1 MKIGVFDSGLGGLVI
16 TRAFINTLPEY
27 DYVYYGDTKHLPY
40 GEKTSGRILNYT
52 LEAVKFLIAQD
63 CALII
68 IACNTATSIALRYI
82 QQRFIPSYA
91 PSVKVLGVVI
101 PTVEEA
107 LESHTAGVGVIATNA
122 TVHSHIYLTE
132 LHKIRPELAVCEIAA
147 PQLVPAIEG
156 NDFVEAERLA
166 KEYAARFRQIDS
178 LILGCTHYPLV
189 KEYFRRYL
197 PSNVRVVSQDE
208 LMGAKLKD
216 YLCRHAEIETRLE
229 KNGNRRF
236 YVSRLNK
243 HYRQLADMLFPGIE
257 ITECQKETGN

>member
-27 DYVYYGDTKHLPY
+27 DYVYYGDTRHLPY

-52 LEAVKFLIAQD
+52 IEAVKFLIKQD

-107 LESHTAGVGVIATNA
+107 LEKHTGSVGVVATNA
-122 TVHSHIYLTE
+122 TVRSHIYQTE
-132 LHKIRPELAVCEIAA
+132 LHKIRPELSVCEIAA
-147 PQLVPAIEG
+147 PQLVPAIER
-156 NDFVEAERLA
+156 NDFASAELLS
-166 KEYAARFRQIDS
+166 KEYAKQFDTVDS

-189 KEYFRRYL
+189 KEYFRKYL

-208 LMGAKLKD
+208 LMGAKLKY
-216 YLCRHAEIETRLE
+216 YLCRHTEIANQLN
-229 KNGNRRF
+229 KNGRRQF
-236 YVSRLNK
+236 VVSRLNK
-243 HYRQLADMLFPGIE
+243 HYRQLANTLFPGIE
-257 ITECQKETGN
+257 VTEYQKEAEN

>member
-16 TRAFINTLPEY
+16 TRSFINTLPEY

-52 LEAVKFLIAQD
+52 LEAVKLLIAQD
-63 CALII
+63 CGLII

-82 QQRFIPSYA
+82 QQRFIPTYA
-91 PSVKVLGVVI
+91 PWVKVLGVVI

-107 LESHTAGVGVIATNA
+107 LETHTAHVGVVATNA
-122 TVHSHIYLTE
+122 TVRSHIYRTE
-132 LHKIRPELAVCEIAA
+132 LHKIRPELNVQEIAA
-147 PQLVPAIEG
+147 PQLVPAIEN
-156 NDFVEAERLA
+156 NDFATAELLSKA
-166 KEYAARFRQIDS
+166 YAEQFASVDS

-216 YLCRHAEIETRLE
+216 YLCRHAEIDTKLD
-229 KNGNRRF
+229 KNHCYQFG
-236 YVSRLNK
+236 VSRLNK
-243 HYRQLADMLFPGIE
+243 HYRQLAEILFPGIE
-257 ITECQKETGN
+257 VSEYKKETRN